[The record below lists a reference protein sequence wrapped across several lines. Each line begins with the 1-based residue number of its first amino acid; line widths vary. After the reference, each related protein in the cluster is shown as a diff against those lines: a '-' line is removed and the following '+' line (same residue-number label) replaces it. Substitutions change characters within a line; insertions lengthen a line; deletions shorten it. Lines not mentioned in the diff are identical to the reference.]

1 MVYAPRGGEF
11 RVNTRTGLE
20 QEAPDVAVLTNGGF
34 VVAWQDHD
42 EFGTGGDSGG
52 FGVKAQIYDGA
63 RGLLLAVLSAL
74 AVTGPARAQAQP
86 PAEAS
91 ADEKILAGLERG
103 RKDREGLVVIAA
115 EIPGQSCSG
124 VDVVVGRTVE
134 GRLQK
139 ITIPGMFRIFGNY
152 KNFAPKGLAAGPWV
166 LGSVKCVNLRG
177 GGMVLNGPYAK
188 FDVVAGE
195 TIDAGTLKV
204 EYKSENYFAGT
215 GTVRLS
221 VQPTNEGRTAELKKT
236 IPRVMARARK
246 SHMVLI
252 GPPERKMER
261 SRPRFTP
268 GPAKEPG
275 EMFQR

>member
-1 MVYAPRGGEF
+1 MGAVRGMLDCLPRG
-11 RVNTRTGLE
+11 L
-20 QEAPDVAVLTNGGF
+20 VLAALF
-34 VVAWQDHD
+34 
-42 EFGTGGDSGG
+42 
-52 FGVKAQIYDGA
+52 
-63 RGLLLAVLSAL
+63 AL
-74 AVTGPARAQAQP
+74 ASVGPASTQAPP
-86 PAEAS
+86 PAEAT

-115 EIPGQSCSG
+115 EMPGQSCAS
-124 VDVVVGRTVE
+124 VEVVVGRTVE

-139 ITIPGMFRIFGNY
+139 VTIPGMFRIFGNY
-152 KNFAPKGLAAGPWV
+152 RNFAPKGLAAGPWV
-166 LGSVKCVNLRG
+166 LGSVKCVYLRG
-177 GGMVLNGPYAK
+177 GGIVLSGPYAK

-204 EYKSENYFAGT
+204 EYKSENYFTGT

-221 VQPTNEGRTAELKKT
+221 VQPTNEGRTAELKKA

-261 SRPRFTP
+261 SRLRTTP

-275 EMFQR
+275 EMFQK

>member
-1 MVYAPRGGEF
+1 M
-11 RVNTRTGLE
+11 
-20 QEAPDVAVLTNGGF
+20 
-34 VVAWQDHD
+34 
-42 EFGTGGDSGG
+42 
-52 FGVKAQIYDGA
+52 GA
-63 RGLLLAVLSAL
+63 
-74 AVTGPARAQAQP
+74 ARAQDRAVANP
-86 PAEAS
+86 PAEAT
-91 ADEKILAGLERG
+91 ADEKILAGLERAK
-103 RKDREGLVVIAA
+103 KDGEGLVVIAA
-115 EIPGQSCSG
+115 EMPGVSCAS
-124 VDVVVGRTVE
+124 VEVIVGRILD
-134 GRLQK
+134 GKMQK
-139 ITIPGMFRIFGNY
+139 VTIPGMFRVFGNY
-152 KNFAPKGLAAGPWV
+152 RNFAPKGLGAGQWI

-246 SHMVLI
+246 SHMVLL
-252 GPPERKMER
+252 GPPEQKMER
-261 SRPRFTP
+261 SRPRMTP